1 MRMKRHMIPVAIAG
15 AMLTIQSPSNADS
28 LWQKRSRHRAFLFY
42 DQPIYDIGDHV
53 TILINQNT
61 IVDNNEEKKLSK
73 QAKVSESFDFDSES
87 GGGFAEQGATAS
99 LELSNDAKRSFDAE
113 AESTIDNRFTDRVTV
128 TVREVLPNGYLR
140 VSGDRKILVD
150 GNQRHLLVSGVVRQ
164 QDIAPNG
171 TIGSDFVGQLNFQDV
186 GLGEHQA
193 FVRQGWLGRTMNRI
207 WPF

>member
-1 MRMKRHMIPVAIAG
+1 MKRHMIPVAIAG
-15 AMLTIQSPSNADS
+15 AMLAVQSPSNADS
-28 LWQKRSRHRAFLFY
+28 LWQRRSRHRAFMFY
-42 DQPIYDIGDHV
+42 DQPIYDVGDHL

-61 IVDNNEEKKLSK
+61 IIDNNEEKKLSK
-73 QAKVSESFDFDSES
+73 QAKVSESFDFDSQT
-87 GGGFAEQGATAS
+87 GGGLNEQGASAS

-128 TVREVLPNGYLR
+128 AVREVLPNGNLR

-150 GNQRHLLVSGVVRQ
+150 GNQRHLLISGVVRQ
-164 QDIAPNG
+164 LDIAPNG
-171 TIGSDFVGQLNFQDV
+171 TIGSDFVGQLNVQYV

-193 FVRQGWLGRTMNRI
+193 FMRQGWMGRAFNRI

>member
-1 MRMKRHMIPVAIAG
+1 MKRHMIPVAIAG
-15 AMLTIQSPSNADS
+15 AMLTIQSPLSADS
-28 LWQKRSRHRAFLFY
+28 LWQKRSRQRAFLFY
-42 DQPIYDIGDHV
+42 DQPMHDVGDHV

-61 IVDNNEEKKLSK
+61 IVDNSEEKRLAK
-73 QAKVSESFDFDSES
+73 QAKVSESFDFDSETS
-87 GGGFAEQGATAS
+87 GGLNEQGASAS
-99 LELSNDAKRSFDAE
+99 LDLANDAKRSFDAE

-171 TIGSDFVGQLNFQDV
+171 TIGSDFCSHLNFQYV

-193 FVRQGWLGRTMNRI
+193 FTRQGWLSRTMNRI

>member
-1 MRMKRHMIPVAIAG
+1 MRRHMIPVAIAG
-15 AMLTIQSPSNADS
+15 AMLTIHSPLSADS
-28 LWQKRSRHRAFLFY
+28 LWQKRSRQRAFLFY
-42 DQPIYDIGDHV
+42 DQPMYDLGDHV

-61 IVDNNEEKKLSK
+61 IVDNSEEKSLSK
-73 QAKVSESFDFDSES
+73 QAKASESFDFDSET
-87 GGGFAEQGATAS
+87 GGGLGDQGATAS

-128 TVREVLPNGYLR
+128 TVREILPNGNLR

-150 GNQRHLLVSGVVRQ
+150 GNQRHLLISGVIRQ
-164 QDIAPNG
+164 QDIAPQG
-171 TIGSDFVGQLNFQDV
+171 TIGSDFVSQLNFQYV

>member
-1 MRMKRHMIPVAIAG
+1 MKRHMIPVAIAG
-15 AMLTIQSPSNADS
+15 AMLAVQSPSHADS
-28 LWQKRSRHRAFLFY
+28 LWQKRSRHRAFMFY
-42 DQPIYDIGDHV
+42 DQPIFDVGDHL

-73 QAKVSESFDFDSES
+73 QAKVSESFDFDSET
-87 GGGFAEQGATAS
+87 GGGLNEQGASAS

-128 TVREVLPNGYLR
+128 AVREVLPNGNLR

-150 GNQRHLLVSGVVRQ
+150 GNQRHLLISGVVRQ
-164 QDIAPNG
+164 LDISPNG
-171 TIGSDFVGQLNFQDV
+171 TIGSDFVGQLNVQYV
-186 GLGEHQA
+186 GIGEHQA
-193 FVRQGWLGRTMNRI
+193 FTRQGWLGRTFNRI